1 MDQRKFLNL
10 YIYSDSLAFRRIG
23 QSQDLSFTYPF
34 KLKELVEMNLGIRTN
49 LLVRGGGGVDIKQIG
64 ETVRR
69 DTGYFGGDDQALN
82 IAILQFGIVD
92 CAPRPITYVLSP
104 LLRNLPVVGPK
115 LLAIL
120 VKHRRG
126 LQNLCSYNITS
137 KGRFKKEYASI
148 IYTCHSV
155 QIGTLA
161 VGMPL
166 PPLSIEHR
174 SPGFRRSA
182 SIYNDLIRDVIPES
196 FCDIEQHMTESLR
209 ESLLLSDGHHLTEE
223 GHRFYAEKLFEQL
236 KRLL

>member
-1 MDQRKFLNL
+1 MNNNKFLNL

-34 KLKELVEMNLGIRTN
+34 ILKELVETN
-49 LLVRGGGGVDIKQIG
+49 LAIKTNLVLRGGGGLTVKQIR
-64 ETVRR
+64 EIVEQ
-69 DTGYFGGDDQALN
+69 DSGYFGGDDQTLN
-82 IAILQFGIVD
+82 IAILQCGIVD

-104 LLRNLPVVGPK
+104 FLRSLPVVGPK
-115 LLAIL
+115 ILAVL

-126 LQNLCSYNITS
+126 LQNLCSYNVTS

-155 QIGTLA
+155 QIRTLA

-166 PPLSIEHR
+166 PSFSIEHR

-182 SIYNDLIRDVIPES
+182 NIYNELIRDVIPES

-209 ESLLLSDGHHLTEE
+209 ESLLLSDGHHLTEA
-223 GHRFYAEKLFEQL
+223 GHRFYAEKLLEQL